1 MAKLVGEL
9 KENSDKVEE
18 FAKGNDLLK
27 QLTDL
32 ALLSNGMLKGK
43 SLSDFIA
50 RTGKTLTD
58 YYTNK

>member
-9 KENSDKVEE
+9 KENSEKVED
-18 FAKGNDLLK
+18 FAKGSDLLR

-43 SLSDFIA
+43 ALSEFIT

-58 YYTNK
+58 YYSDK